1 LKENIYFMW
10 LSGNQQPDFR
20 TINRFRSERMKS
32 IIYEVFFSVVELLRQ
47 KGLVRPEDYY
57 LDGTKIEANAN
68 RYSFVRI
75 KAVHKYDE
83 KLNEKYRKIAYDI
96 ERVLEG
102 ELQQESLDLDEQ
114 FKRKPVTSK
123 EIQETMKKVE
133 EHLKKI
139 RRIKR

>member
-1 LKENIYFMW
+1 
-10 LSGNQQPDFR
+10 
-20 TINRFRSERMKS
+20 MKP

-47 KGLVRPEDYY
+47 KGLVRLEDYY

-68 RYSFVRI
+68 RYSFVWI

-96 ERVLEG
+96 ERILEG
-102 ELQQESLDLDEQ
+102 ELQQESLDLDER